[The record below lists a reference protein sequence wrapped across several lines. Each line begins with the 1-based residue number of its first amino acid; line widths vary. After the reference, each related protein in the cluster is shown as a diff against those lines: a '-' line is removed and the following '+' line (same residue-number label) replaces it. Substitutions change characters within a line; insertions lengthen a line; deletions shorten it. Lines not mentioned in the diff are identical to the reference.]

1 MYVLD
6 QFYKFD
12 VYFFCIYIYTFLS
25 VGFSKCK
32 QCVCENILLSLYFL
46 LHPPPRFCVIQLGPS
61 ENDGQNQCL
70 LYPHLIFL
78 IIRNILIFLI
88 LP

>member
-1 MYVLD
+1 MGGGGKYKMDYSMYVLD

-32 QCVCENILLSLYFL
+32 QCVCENIPLSLYFYFIL
-46 LHPPPRFCVIQLGPS
+46 LLDSV
-61 ENDGQNQCL
+61 
-70 LYPHLIFL
+70 LYS
-78 IIRNILIFLI
+78 
-88 LP
+88 